1 MKQEDRVRINENI
14 RASELRVIAA
24 DGGNIGVIS
33 LSEALAKAKEA
44 GLDLIEIS
52 PLAVPPVARIMDY
65 GKFQYEQK
73 KKAKE
78 IKQRSVVTETK
89 NMQVK
94 IGTGDH
100 DKELKASR
108 VDEWLK
114 EGHRIK
120 IDLFLFGR
128 YKYMDEKFLKERLNQ
143 FMAVIKEPYKIA
155 EEMKKSPKGYSLTIE
170 RDKGGKRK
178 VVEGQETPENNPP
191 KEPSPDGGQI

>member
-143 FMAVIKEPYKIA
+143 FMTVIKEPYKIA

-178 VVEGQETPENNPP
+178 VVEGQETPENNPS
-191 KEPSPDGGQI
+191 KEPTPNGGQI

>member
-1 MKQEDRVRINENI
+1 LKQEDRVRINENI

-143 FMAVIKEPYKIA
+143 FMTVIKEPYKIA

-178 VVEGQETPENNPP
+178 VVEGQETPENNPS
-191 KEPSPDGGQI
+191 KEPTPNGGQI

>member
-1 MKQEDRVRINENI
+1 MKEERVRINDNI

-24 DGGNIGVIS
+24 DGGNIGVIT
-33 LSEALAKAKEA
+33 LTDALTRAKEA

-78 IKQRSVVTETK
+78 IKQRAVVTETK

-100 DKELKASR
+100 DKELKAGR

-128 YKYMDEKFLKERLNQ
+128 YKYMDEKFLKERLSQ
-143 FMAVIKEPYKIA
+143 FMTVIKEPYKIA

-170 RDKGGKRK
+170 KDKGGKRK
-178 VVEGQETPENNPP
+178 APEGLGTVESTPTVEVA
-191 KEPSPDGGQI
+191 KEGGQS

>member
-143 FMAVIKEPYKIA
+143 FMTVIKEPYKIA

-178 VVEGQETPENNPP
+178 VVEGQETPENNPS

>member
-1 MKQEDRVRINENI
+1 M
-14 RASELRVIAA
+14 IAA
-24 DGGNIGVIS
+24 DGGNIGVIT

-44 GLDLIEIS
+44 RLDLIEIS

-143 FMAVIKEPYKIA
+143 FMTVIKEPYKIA

-170 RDKGGKRK
+170 RDKSGKRK
-178 VVEGQETPENNPP
+178 VVEGQETAENSPL
-191 KEPSPDGGQI
+191 KEPVPDGGQI